1 MALFPAFADVDEVA
15 DSRNPRKGAD
25 LDWLHN
31 PSFCV
36 GAVVAPCQQPQE
48 VPRLTSEQSPP
59 TRSPLKSEP
68 SDESAVGPQLKPASR
83 KKKKEKKRKRR
94 HEHKRTERRRGRSSS
109 SSGSGSGSEV
119 DADADRGRS
128 SRSVSKKDSGKPG
141 QESPTDTSCQFVW
154 LEDVQAL
161 SGETFRMDKKP
172 DPANWEYKCPY
183 RGHIARYKRKG
194 NSCLGLDPRR
204 QCVSWE
210 GAPAGQKRAHRRV
223 ERYFTKRS
231 AGLLSLDS
239 EAVSAQSEPPT
250 TEPLGFI
257 PVKDAGEAA
266 PPVATWLNPLGVY
279 DPSTTQWLQGQGPM
293 EQELKPPGAQADPAS
308 ALLKAKVE
316 ELNRKVRENPRDIQL
331 WLAFVAFQ
339 DEVAQSPGPYAT
351 EAGGQEKRKRSLKLL
366 LEKKLAIL
374 ERAIGS
380 NPSSVALKLARLQ
393 LCAEFWEPATLLK
406 EWQTLVFL
414 HPNDAALWQ
423 RYLLFCQSQFS
434 TFSVSKVHSLYGKCL
449 STLSS
454 VNDGS
459 ILSHPALPGTEE
471 ALFGLFLQQCHFLRQ
486 AGHAEKAV
494 SLFQAMVDFT
504 FFKPDSVKDLP
515 TRGQVEFFEPFW
527 DSGEPRP
534 GEKGARGWRAWM
546 HQQERGGWVVVSPDE
561 EDEEPDEDEQE
572 IGDRTLPRAQIWLRA
587 ERSRD
592 RRHWRPWR
600 PDRTKKQTEEDCED
614 PERQVL
620 FDDIGQCLI
629 RLASPE
635 LQFQLV
641 AAFLQFLGVPCDFA
655 PPASCLYMAMDESS
669 IFTGGLGGEKPLSGA
684 SPAFSGVSGV
694 GRMDQF
700 GAPCAAPGHDRE
712 GEEFIRNIFHLAL
725 PLFSGKDKARLCA
738 AWLQHETAKVVWCLH
753 TKAKKKLRSQGKN
766 CRKLAKNL
774 LREPESNSSVGLWRH
789 YAHLEWLLGNTE
801 DARKVLDTALGM
813 AGAGGLRDAQLC
825 ELGLLYAQL
834 EVELLPA
841 AQEATA
847 SRAVHVLTGLAQ
859 SAPYGP
865 YPGHVL
871 PVHIL
876 KARKA
881 YEHALQDALQESC
894 GSEPAPAG
902 RLGSLAKCFMLFQYL
917 TVGIEAAGRI
927 HEQVRA
933 KLKGSAVSE
942 GSGPGPAGQ
951 PQSWAGELEA
961 ITLLHTS
968 LLQFHLSVSVH
979 PLAPLREALTEA
991 LRLYPGNQALWRA
1004 YVQTQSKS
1012 HSASKTRRFFDTVTR
1027 SAASL
1032 EPWLFAIETE
1042 KARKRRVETVQRV
1055 DGGEIHTTIPEIGL
1069 TNRIQALFEHA
1080 IQTDRGR
1087 QCPLLWRMYLHF
1099 LVSLGNRERSKGVFY
1114 KALQNCP
1121 WAKVLYMDALEYFPD
1136 EMQEILDL
1144 MTEKEL
1150 RVRLPLEELEL
1161 LLED

>member
-1 MALFPAFADVDEVA
+1 MALFPAFADVGEVA
-15 DSRNPRKGAD
+15 DSRNPRKVAD

-36 GAVVAPCQQPQE
+36 GAVAAPCEQPEE
-48 VPRLTSEQSPP
+48 VHRLTSEPSPP

-68 SDESAVGPQLKPASR
+68 SDESAVGPQLKEASR
-83 KKKKEKKRKRR
+83 KKKREKKRKRR
-94 HEHKRTERRRGRSSS
+94 QEHKRTERRRGRPSSS
-109 SSGSGSGSEV
+109 SSGSGSSSGSEP
-119 DADADRGRS
+119 DTDADRGRS
-128 SRSVSKKDSGKPG
+128 SRSVRKKDSGKPG
-141 QESPTDTSCQFVW
+141 QESPADTRCQFVW

-194 NSCLGLDPRR
+194 DSCLGLDPRR
-204 QCVSWE
+204 QRVSWE
-210 GAPAGQKRAHRRV
+210 GAPAGQKRAHRRM

-231 AGLLSLDS
+231 TGLLSLDS
-239 EAVSAQSEPPT
+239 VAVSAQAEPPT

-257 PVKDAGEAA
+257 PVKDIGEAA
-266 PPVATWLNPLGVY
+266 PPVTTWLNPLGVY
-279 DPSTTQWLQGQGPM
+279 DPSTTQWLQGQGPV
-293 EQELKPPGAQADPAS
+293 EQEPKPSGVQADPAS

-316 ELNRKVRENPRDIQL
+316 EFNRKVRENPRDIQL

-339 DEVAQSPGPYAT
+339 
-351 EAGGQEKRKRSLKLL
+351 
-366 LEKKLAIL
+366 
-374 ERAIGS
+374 
-380 NPSSVALKLARLQ
+380 
-393 LCAEFWEPATLLK
+393 
-406 EWQTLVFL
+406 
-414 HPNDAALWQ
+414 
-423 RYLLFCQSQFS
+423 
-434 TFSVSKVHSLYGKCL
+434 
-449 STLSS
+449 
-454 VNDGS
+454 
-459 ILSHPALPGTEE
+459 
-471 ALFGLFLQQCHFLRQ
+471 
-486 AGHAEKAV
+486 
-494 SLFQAMVDFT
+494 
-504 FFKPDSVKDLP
+504 
-515 TRGQVEFFEPFW
+515 
-527 DSGEPRP
+527 
-534 GEKGARGWRAWM
+534 GWRAHVALTGGPAGQCQVGGHSATPM
-546 HQQERGGWVVVSPDE
+546 GIAAPSSLLCPLPREVGWVAAGLLAEQVKQEFCCRPDE

-635 LQFQLV
+635 LRFQLV
-641 AAFLQFLGVPCDFA
+641 AAFLQFLGVPCDFT
-655 PPASCLYMAMDESS
+655 PPASCLYMALDESS
-669 IFTGGLGGEKPLSGA
+669 IFTGGLGGEKPLSRA
-684 SPAFSGVSGV
+684 SPTFSGVSRV

-700 GAPCAAPGHDRE
+700 GVPCGAPGHDRE

-774 LREPESNSSVGLWRH
+774 LREPESSSSVGLWRH

-801 DARKVLDTALGM
+801 DARKVFDTALSM
-813 AGAGGLRDAQLC
+813 VGAGGLRDAQLC
-825 ELGLLYAQL
+825 ELSLLYAQL

-847 SRAVHVLTGLAQ
+847 SRAVHVLTGLAE
-859 SAPYGP
+859 STPYKP

-881 YEHALQDALQESC
+881 YEHALQDALEESC
-894 GSEPAPAG
+894 GSEPGPACRPS
-902 RLGSLAKCFMLFQYL
+902 RLVSLAKCFMLFQYL
-917 TVGIEAAGRI
+917 TVGIEAAGCV
-927 HEQVRA
+927 HEQVWA
-933 KLKGSAVSE
+933 QLKGSAVSE
-942 GSGPGPAGQ
+942 GSGAGSAGQ
-951 PQSWAGELEA
+951 PQKWAGELEA
-961 ITLLHTS
+961 VTLLHTS
-968 LLQFHLSVSVH
+968 LLQFHLRVSVH
-979 PLAPLREALTEA
+979 PLAPLREALTES

-1004 YVQTQSKS
+1004 YVQTQSRS
-1012 HSASKTRRFFDTVTR
+1012 HSASKTRRFFDAITR
-1027 SAASL
+1027 STESL

-1042 KARKRRVETVQRV
+1042 KARKKRVETVQRV